1 MHDQNVLQFGKF
13 EFFFSFKLLHSFEV
27 VKTADIC
34 FILSVKLKKKNKR
47 IKRKIHTKKK
57 KIEGIYFR
65 VSARIRIFA
74 L

>member
-57 KIEGIYFR
+57 IEGIYFR